1 MAGNL
6 CLRMSGELGGR
17 EPSSHPPTW
26 MGVGKER
33 PPEEQ
38 RSIELLPYL
47 SRGREAER

>member
-6 CLRMSGELGGR
+6 CLRMSGELR
-17 EPSSHPPTW
+17 DHDPHHIPPTW

-47 SRGREAER
+47 SREREAER

>member
-1 MAGNL
+1 MAGKGAWQAAGAG
-6 CLRMSGELGGR
+6 S
-17 EPSSHPPTW
+17 PHHIPTC

-33 PPEEQ
+33 PPGEQ